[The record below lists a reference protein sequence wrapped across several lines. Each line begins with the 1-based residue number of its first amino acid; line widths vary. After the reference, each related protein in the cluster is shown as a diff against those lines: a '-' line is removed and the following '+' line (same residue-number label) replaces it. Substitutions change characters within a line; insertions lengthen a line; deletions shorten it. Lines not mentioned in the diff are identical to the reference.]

1 MIKNVKRVF
10 EREKAPFRESVA
22 AFANTDRE
30 DVLYIF
36 TYPIGKQTMYDCAL
50 SKMRY
55 DNRDFN
61 WAYDA

>member
-22 AFANTDRE
+22 AFANTNRE
-30 DVLYIF
+30 DILYIF

-55 DNRDFN
+55 DNRDFD